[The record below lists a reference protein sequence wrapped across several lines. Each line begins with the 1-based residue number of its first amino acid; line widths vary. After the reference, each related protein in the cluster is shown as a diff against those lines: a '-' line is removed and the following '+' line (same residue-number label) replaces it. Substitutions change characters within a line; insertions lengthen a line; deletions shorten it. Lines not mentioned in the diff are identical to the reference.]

1 MAWER
6 AKIRCGPYCES
17 FYLCYMLRCLMQ
29 YNIFSIPKRGLKT
42 KFVLYV
48 GFDRESRIFRLEVL
62 GTKDIAIGPLEYL

>member
-1 MAWER
+1 
-6 AKIRCGPYCES
+6 
-17 FYLCYMLRCLMQ
+17 MLRCLMQ

-62 GTKDIAIGPLEYL
+62 GTKDVAIGPLEYCGVGMIIKMTSGDGY

>member
-1 MAWER
+1 
-6 AKIRCGPYCES
+6 
-17 FYLCYMLRCLMQ
+17 MLRCLMQ

-62 GTKDIAIGPLEYL
+62 GTKDVAIGPLEYCGVGMIIKMTNGDGY